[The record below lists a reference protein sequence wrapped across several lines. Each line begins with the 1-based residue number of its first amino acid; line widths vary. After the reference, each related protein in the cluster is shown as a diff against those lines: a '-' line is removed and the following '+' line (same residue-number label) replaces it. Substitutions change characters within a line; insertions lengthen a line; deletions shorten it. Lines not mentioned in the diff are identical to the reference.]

1 MNRCVIFLSIVVDRS
16 VPRKRGNG
24 KAGRRGERRVVVA
37 GQEVNIL
44 TRARGGCIVSVGE
57 FLIVPLF
64 PALSAI
70 SGGIKQKQIFP

>member
-1 MNRCVIFLSIVVDRS
+1 M
-16 VPRKRGNG
+16 
-24 KAGRRGERRVVVA
+24 VVA